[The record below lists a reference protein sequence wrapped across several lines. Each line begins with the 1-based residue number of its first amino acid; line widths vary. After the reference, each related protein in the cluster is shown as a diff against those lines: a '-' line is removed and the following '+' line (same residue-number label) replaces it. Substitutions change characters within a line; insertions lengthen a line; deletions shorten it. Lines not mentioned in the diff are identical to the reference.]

1 MHAMNWPLAILAL
14 IAITPLQPGGPALAQ
29 NAPAAHPP
37 VPGVA
42 APSFSGPGWG
52 PEQEPAAIPETTPM
66 PELPVLYVTSVEI
79 LQSTATPEL
88 DIVRVTGL
96 AATEGWSAP
105 QLVPTY
111 AGKPFDGIL
120 DLQLIATP
128 PEQSEDA
135 TGFVLVSAIFEM
147 DQGHTFSGVRVRGAE
162 NAITV
167 KQIPGAAQASISING
182 CGDCTGKKFAPQGT
196 TTQGTTTQ
204 GTTTQGTTTQGTTPH
219 AQQGVIRQEDLPKL
233 LRIIRASD
241 GIRGIEQDPDRLTL
255 ILGED
260 NTILQAFWE

>member
-1 MHAMNWPLAILAL
+1 MHAMNWPLAMLVLTAVVL
-14 IAITPLQPGGPALAQ
+14 HQPVRPAFAQ

-52 PEQEPAAIPETTPM
+52 PEQEQAAMPENAPM

-79 LQSTATPEL
+79 LRSAATPEL

-111 AGKPFDGIL
+111 AGQPFDGIL

-135 TGFVLVSAIFEM
+135 TGFVPVSAIFEL
-147 DQGHTFSGVRVRGAE
+147 DQGHAFKGVRVRSAE

-167 KQIPGAAQASISING
+167 KQIPGATQVPISVNG
-182 CGDCTGKKFAPQGT
+182 CESCTGKKFAPDGT
-196 TTQGTTTQ
+196 ASQ
-204 GTTTQGTTTQGTTPH
+204 P
-219 AQQGVIRQEDLPKL
+219 QQGVVRQEDLPKL
-233 LRIIRASD
+233 LRIVKASD

-255 ILGED
+255 ILGDD